1 MTINKNLD
9 KYLEFV
15 ARWEGKYGKS
25 IEDSA
30 SSYFC
35 PTPYQ
40 GVKYHTSHGI
50 TYRTW
55 TNTFGTTKDKE
66 FYSMPSEMWFKIFK
80 TRFWDKISGDNLPFN
95 IAVLTTEFAWMS
107 GVQVGAKQLQQ
118 ALVNL
123 GQYIVVDGEIGGQ
136 TIKAINS
143 VDLGLLFNEMIKVRT
158 GFYNRIAVGK
168 NAKWKKGW
176 LNRLEAVKVFK

>member
-1 MTINKNLD
+1 
-9 KYLEFV
+9 
-15 ARWEGKYGKS
+15 
-25 IEDSA
+25 
-30 SSYFC
+30 
-35 PTPYQ
+35 
-40 GVKYHTSHGI
+40 
-50 TYRTW
+50 
-55 TNTFGTTKDKE
+55 
-66 FYSMPSEMWFKIFK
+66 
-80 TRFWDKISGDNLPFN
+80 
-95 IAVLTTEFAWMS
+95 MS